1 MAYVTP
7 RTWVTGE
14 LVTAAEMNQDV
25 RDNIGA
31 LANPAACRVYHSVDN
46 ISIAHN
52 TLTILGTTGATTAI
66 FNSERYDTDS
76 MHSTSV
82 APGRITFNTAGLY
95 VVSSHMAL
103 AAAGDYTAF
112 DHAIVLNGAANGIA
126 RADMG
131 TATSSVIA
139 YFSSVSTIY
148 KFAVADYIYVSI
160 QQRNGASAARNLRP
174 GLTQT
179 GCEFSAVRVGIG

>member
-1 MAYVTP
+1 MPYASPATVVSGAVISST
-7 RTWVTGE
+7 TFGNAVK
-14 LVTAAEMNQDV
+14 AALDF
-25 RDNIGA
+25 
-31 LANPAACRVYHSVDN
+31 LANPPSCRIYHSVDN

-52 TLTILGTTGATTAI
+52 TATILGTTGATTAI
-66 FNSERYDTDS
+66 FNSERHDTDS
-76 MHSTSV
+76 MHNPAV
-82 APGRITFNTAGLY
+82 NPGRITFNTAGLY

-112 DHAIVLNGAANGIA
+112 DHAILLNGAANGIA
-126 RADMG
+126 RADLG

-139 YFSSVSTIY
+139 YFSTISTIY
-148 KFAVADYIYVSI
+148 KFAVADFIQVSL

-179 GCEFSAVRVGIG
+179 GCEFSATWIGLG